1 MQLTSKK
8 LPKKSNPI
16 AREVRTP
23 KYKQR
28 IVKNKTIYSRKE
40 EKEWAPTKGLLK
52 MLKELKG
59 V

>member
-8 LPKKSNPI
+8 LPKKSNPM

-23 KYKQR
+23 QYKQR

-40 EKEWAPTKGLLK
+40 EKKWTPTKGLLK
-52 MLKELKG
+52 MLTQ
-59 V
+59 